1 VIADIYNVF
10 NSNTELNIRNTTGTF
25 VIAETGARVQT
36 FQSPVTILPPRIARL
51 SGRLSW

>member
-1 VIADIYNVF
+1 V
-10 NSNTELNIRNTTGTF
+10 RHTTGTF

-36 FQSPVTILPPRIARL
+36 FQAPITVLPPRIARI